1 MSIIYWTFFF
11 LLGLIIGSFLNSV
24 IYRLEKKESIIKKR
38 SYCPFCKK
46 VLSWFELIPLVSFI
60 FQKGRCRNC
69 NKKISWQYPIVE
81 LSTGLLFL
89 FLGLQVTGYRL
100 QITSHG
106 LQNYLFLAFQF
117 FVVSCLIVIFVYD
130 LRHYIIPN
138 QVVYSGII
146 AGLLYQVYLLF
157 LGNSSLVYYNIL
169 STIFVG
175 SLFLGLIL
183 ISKGKSMGLGDFK
196 LVIFMGLILNWPKIL
211 VALFLAFVIG
221 ALISIILIIFKKK
234 GLKSQIPFGPFLTG
248 ATIVALFWGDI
259 LVNWYLGF
267 L

>member
-11 LLGLIIGSFLNSV
+11 LLGLIIGSFLNSIV
-24 IYRLEKKESIIKKR
+24 YRLEKKESIVAKR

-46 VLSWFELIPLVSFI
+46 VLSWFELIPLMSFI

-69 NKKISWQYPIVE
+69 NKKISYQYPLVE
-81 LSTGLLFL
+81 LATGILFL
-89 FLGLQVTGYRL
+89 LIFNFSAQGGSAAGWQFLISTV
-100 QITSHG
+100 
-106 LQNYLFLAFQF
+106 FLI
-117 FVVSCLIVIFVYD
+117 FVVSCLIVIFIYD

-138 QVVYSGII
+138 QVVYSGIVV
-146 AGLLYQVYLLF
+146 GLLYQVYLLF
-157 LGNSSLVYYNIL
+157 LGRDLSVCYNIL

-175 SLFLGLIL
+175 ALFLGLIL
-183 ISKGKSMGLGDFK
+183 ISKGKTMGLGDFK
-196 LVIFMGLILNWPKIL
+196 LVIFMGLILSWPKIL

-221 ALISIILIIFKKK
+221 ALISVILIIFKKK

-248 ATIVALFWGDI
+248 ATVVTLFWGDI
-259 LVNWYLGF
+259 LINLYLGF